1 MPTRQPSLA
10 ETLWFFDHVNVELLA
25 KIIQLKLEQ

>member
-1 MPTRQPSLA
+1 MKNPTLS
-10 ETLWFFDHVNVELLA
+10 ETLWFFDHVNIELLA